1 MSFGRKTLAALAV
14 TLCFLA
20 TSALAQ
26 TWPDKPVRVIVAG
39 GAGGTADLLARLL
52 GERLSASLGQPF
64 IYDNRTGAGGMVAAE
79 AVARAAADGYTLL
92 LSGLPTHSVGPH
104 LYKDLKFDPNR
115 DVPSLAMIAV
125 APNVLV
131 VNANSP
137 VRSVQDLVR
146 MARETPGKLAFS
158 SAGSAT
164 SGHLAGELFK
174 SVAKVDMLHV
184 PNRSGPEAVTAL
196 LSGSVDFLFFT
207 TPATLP
213 HVRAGRM
220 RALGVTSLTRSA
232 LAPEFPTLAESG
244 YPDFEVVPWYAVGAP
259 RGVPAAVLSRLNGEI
274 EKAIAHPEARAKV
287 LSLGAEP
294 RFMSGQALQDFVAN
308 DLAKWGRIIR
318 ATGSKAD

>member
-1 MSFGRKTLAALAV
+1 MMTMRKLLAASLAALA
-14 TLCFLA
+14 LA
-20 TSALAQ
+20 ATGALAQ
-26 TWPDKPVRVIVAG
+26 TWPGKPIRVIVAG

-52 GERLSASLGQPF
+52 GERLTAALGQPF
-64 IYDNRTGAGGMVAAE
+64 VYENRTGAGGMLAAE
-79 AVARAAADGYTLL
+79 AVARAAPDGYTFL

-115 DVPSLAMIAV
+115 DVPLVAMVAV

-137 VRSVQDLVR
+137 AKSVQDLVR
-146 MARETPGKLAFS
+146 MARENPGKMAFS

-174 SVAKVDMLHV
+174 SVAKIDVLHV

-213 HVRAGRM
+213 QVRAGRM

-232 LAPEFPTLAESG
+232 LAPELPTMAESG

-259 RGVPAAVLSRLNGEI
+259 RGTPTAVLSRLVAET
-274 EKAIAHPEARAKV
+274 EKAITHPEVQAKI
-287 LSLGAEP
+287 LSLGAES
-294 RFMSGQALQDFVAN
+294 RLMSGQALQDFVSK
-308 DLAKWGRIIR
+308 DLAKWGQVIR